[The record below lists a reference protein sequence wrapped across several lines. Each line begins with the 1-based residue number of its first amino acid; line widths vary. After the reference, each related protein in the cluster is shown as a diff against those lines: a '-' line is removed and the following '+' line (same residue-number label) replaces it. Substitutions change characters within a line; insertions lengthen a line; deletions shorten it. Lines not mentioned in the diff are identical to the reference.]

1 MATARIRS
9 GAMSERPDETT
20 HPLEAAH
27 RLRARWLAGE
37 STFGGWIYLRDPV
50 VVELVARSDVDWV
63 CVDTHHGMARAV
75 DVAQLMQ
82 AVALGASP
90 GLVRVPWNEPGV
102 IMNALDAGATGVIV
116 PMVGNADEAERA
128 VAACRYPP
136 RGIRSWGPTR
146 AALGAPAYSAAWANE
161 RVLCIVMIETEEG
174 LENAERIVA
183 VNGIDAVFIGP
194 TDLSLSFGVARDD
207 PANDERV
214 MELKEACDR
223 GGIPV
228 GVAATSVEEG
238 RRRAASGFA
247 FIALPSD
254 AVLLR
259 QAYGAFLESLRS
271 V

>member
-1 MATARIRS
+1 MAV
-9 GAMSERPDETT
+9 GPDETT
-20 HPLEAAH
+20 HPLEAAR

-50 VVELVARSDVDWV
+50 AVELVARADVDWV

-82 AVALGASP
+82 AVALGAAP

-102 IMNALDAGATGVIV
+102 IMNALDAGAAGVIV
-116 PMVGNADEAERA
+116 PMVGNAAEAERA

-136 RGIRSWGPTR
+136 HGIRSWGPTR
-146 AALGAPAYSAAWANE
+146 AALGASAYSAAWANE
-161 RVLCIVMIETEEG
+161 RVLCIIMIETEEG
-174 LENAERIVA
+174 LANVEGILA
-183 VNGIDAVFIGP
+183 VDGVDAVFIGP
-194 TDLSLSFGVARDD
+194 TDLALSFGVARDD
-207 PANDERV
+207 PANDARV
-214 MELKEACDR
+214 MALKKGCDAA
-223 GGIPV
+223 GVPA

-259 QAYGAFLESLRS
+259 HAYGAFLESIRS
-271 V
+271 SD